1 MTETEPLALATIQ
14 VLVQLDASLAVD
26 VQGDAIAGRTEP
38 PFGTWGL
45 PLATGELPTP
55 TCEEIE
61 AAVAKTIGHPVRLF
75 HWDLG
80 ATPWL
85 FQFYQPGVSHS
96 EQGLE
101 AIRQAN
107 EDVDKARADLA
118 VAQDA
123 VKARRGA
130 LDDSL
135 DWLQAV
141 IRKWCSPKPPL
152 VEFAE
157 KQSAEDAWRSVP
169 VTEALLGLTPGV
181 YQSFAELHLTTMGDF
196 ADFARDNPKLS
207 GIRGLGEGKVQKI
220 LDAQEAFW
228 TRQKGTGS

>member
-1 MTETEPLALATIQ
+1 MTDALGFVQ
-14 VLVQLDASLAVD
+14 LSLPVLVQLDATLTVD
-26 VQGDAIAGRTEP
+26 VVEDKISGHSEP

-45 PLATGELPTP
+45 PLAPNEVPTP

-61 AAVAKTIGHPVRLF
+61 AAVATALSHPVRLY
-75 HWDLG
+75 HWDLA

-118 VAQDA
+118 IAQDA

-130 LDDSL
+130 LDDAL

-141 IRKWCSPKPPL
+141 IRKWCSPKTPL
-152 VEFAE
+152 EQFAE
-157 KQSAEDAWRSVP
+157 KQAGEETWRTVALR
-169 VTEALLGLTPGV
+169 EGLLGLTDGV
-181 YQSFAELHLTTMGDF
+181 YLAMAEAGLDTMGAFTDW
-196 ADFARDNPKLS
+196 AKDNHLS
-207 GIRGLGEGKVQKI
+207 SLKGVGQTKIEKI
-220 LDAQEAFW
+220 LESQAAFW
-228 TRQKGTGS
+228 ERVGKQ